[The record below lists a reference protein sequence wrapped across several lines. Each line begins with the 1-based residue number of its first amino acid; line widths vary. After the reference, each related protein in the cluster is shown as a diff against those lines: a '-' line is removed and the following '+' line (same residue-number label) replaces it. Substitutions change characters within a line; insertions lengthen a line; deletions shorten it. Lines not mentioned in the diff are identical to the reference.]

1 MKKIKQKV
9 YKCKMNKN
17 LIFTGVQTMNAGE
30 IQIFVNKKF
39 LMYADLDNFGYDY
52 ESPFE
57 NKFKEICDI
66 ICYDLF
72 TGDEMFNI
80 IEYADEGAL
89 REIKE
94 NY

>member
-30 IQIFVNKKF
+30 IQIFVNNKP
-39 LMYADLDNFGYDY
+39 LLYVDLDNFGFDY
-52 ESPFE
+52 SSPFE
-57 NKFKEICDI
+57 EKFKDICDI
-66 ICYDLF
+66 ICWDLF
-72 TGDEMFNI
+72 NGDELYNLN
-80 IEYADEGAL
+80 EYAPENAL